1 MLLSSISF
9 SVSHTTVHCPC
20 QWYFMGGDS
29 AWDHI
34 NCCPR
39 HSANWFTAHEHV
51 LQALER
57 ICQAAGYATNGMRK
71 RLRLMRCVLRTVRN
85 DAHPRTF
92 RTLADLDYRDTPRL
106 DCRDAPPPRMLWRV
120 TCASPTLMCLCLCSC
135 LLSRT
140 ANVRARA

>member
-57 ICQAAGYATNGMRK
+57 ATVVPIWKSAIYEWLARPIC
-71 RLRLMRCVLRTVRN
+71 
-85 DAHPRTF
+85 
-92 RTLADLDYRDTPRL
+92 
-106 DCRDAPPPRMLWRV
+106 
-120 TCASPTLMCLCLCSC
+120 
-135 LLSRT
+135 
-140 ANVRARA
+140 